1 MLFAL
6 ALMLCF
12 CLDARAD
19 QIQAPEAPPEVAA
32 AVEEKADSF
41 SQGLWNVTK
50 EALKALDPALAQG
63 AGVCLKAGAVVLL
76 SAFAAGFAPKEVG
89 KAMELAGAVA
99 MGCVL
104 LEPSR
109 GMIELGTA
117 TVSGIS
123 EYGKLLLPVMTT
135 ALACQ
140 GGGTSSAGLYAATAL
155 FDSIL
160 STGISRLLIPVLWM
174 YIALSVAAAA
184 VGEPMLGKIRDICKG
199 TLTWGIKTSLYLF
212 TGFLTVTGVISG
224 SADAAALK
232 AAKLT
237 ISGAVPVVGGIL
249 SDASEAVLVGA
260 GVMRSAAGVYGMLTI
275 IALFLSP
282 FIRIGVQYL
291 MLKLAAALCSAFG
304 KSGAV
309 GLMGDF
315 SAAMGLVLAM
325 TAAQCVLFLVSTV
338 CFMKGVG

>member
-6 ALMLCF
+6 VIAVSF
-12 CLDARAD
+12 AVSAGAE
-19 QIQAPEAPPEVAA
+19 QIQAPQAPPEVAD

-50 EALKALDPALAQG
+50 EALKALDPALTQA

-76 SAFAAGFAPKEVG
+76 SALAQGFAPKEAG

-104 LEPSR
+104 LEPSK
-109 GMIELGTA
+109 GMIELGTQ
-117 TVSGIS
+117 TVSGVS

-140 GGGTSSAGLYAATAL
+140 GGTTASAGLYAATAL

-184 VGEPMLGKIRDICKG
+184 VGESVLGKLRNICKG
-199 TLTWGIKTSLYLF
+199 SLTWGIKTALYLF

-224 SADAAALK
+224 STDAAALK

-275 IALFLSP
+275 LALFLTP
-282 FIRIGVQYL
+282 FLRIGVQYL
-291 MLKLAAALCSAFG
+291 MLKLTTAFCSALG
-304 KSGAV
+304 KSSAAT
-309 GLMGDF
+309 LMGDF
-315 SAAMGLVLAM
+315 TGAMGLVLAM
-325 TAAQCVLFLVSTV
+325 TAAQCMLFLVSTV